1 MNIFHWFPGWT
12 ERDRTLGI
20 SLQNHYLTLFKTQHN
35 ISGNVLILLMQ
46 NYLPCFYFL
55 SLGLVTLGS
64 TEWGI
69 NFHHFAAK
77 VLENPWTQGMSWHS
91 RTITKEVTL
100 GGVEWW
106 RWGTFLSY
114 KLGSRWL
121 GGGGHKKIAFFS
133 FFTLTPFLIIKILAK
148 TSNGELSILSYQN
161 DSDLRQ
167 RINSKGWPKF
177 SRWKL
182 EFKILKRKYRNTCLH
197 WLCAKLPIK
206 MQANKIM

>member
-1 MNIFHWFPGWT
+1 MKDSTEFISLCFCWFLMKVSAKLPLCFKNKQRNLKSYKTPMPTQIKIILHMNIFYWFPGWT
-12 ERDRTLGI
+12 ERDRTLWM
-20 SLQNHYLTLFKTQHN
+20 SLQYHCLTIFKTQHN
-35 ISGNVLILLMQ
+35 ISVNVLMLLMQ

-106 RWGTFLSY
+106 RWGTFSSY
-114 KLGSRWL
+114 KLGSGWL
-121 GGGGHKKIAFFS
+121 GGGGGKKIS
-133 FFTLTPFLIIKILAK
+133 FFLFSLSPHSYSLKFLAK
-148 TSNGELSILSYQN
+148 T
-161 DSDLRQ
+161 
-167 RINSKGWPKF
+167 
-177 SRWKL
+177 
-182 EFKILKRKYRNTCLH
+182 
-197 WLCAKLPIK
+197 
-206 MQANKIM
+206 